1 MSANKKYGYSI
12 PFSNEGKKVPKFL
25 ESLKKNIN
33 LKKDIVVCLV
43 DKKTS
48 NLTKS
53 ILRDYIKK
61 NKNFNLLDIRSKNF
75 TETRIKA
82 LKNLI
87 ITN

>member
-25 ESLKKNIN
+25 ESL
-33 LKKDIVVCLV
+33 
-43 DKKTS
+43 
-48 NLTKS
+48 
-53 ILRDYIKK
+53 KK